1 MKDPET
7 TNNKIKQFNPDE
19 CLFIGTI
26 NELQQTLQETIRARI
41 NAENKLA
48 TMNKNNETYGLMT
61 SPGKLLKN
69 VAPKK
74 APIAP
79 GIIRRKTIFLST
91 LPNLI

>member
-7 TNNKIKQFNPDE
+7 INNKIKQFNSDE

-48 TMNKNNETYGLMT
+48 TMNKNNETYDLYK
-61 SPGKLLKN
+61 SYLKLC
-69 VAPKK
+69 KK
-74 APIAP
+74 WEESLTEELIKRMPEDQQV
-79 GIIRRKTIFLST
+79 LS
-91 LPNLI
+91 